1 MCQAGRCLCVLG
13 AETHELGR
21 QRSACIGVGAHV
33 SGRQMPVRI
42 GGGDP

>member
-1 MCQAGRCLCVLG
+1 MVW
-13 AETHELGR
+13 AEAHEYSMVAHELGR

-33 SGRQMPVRI
+33 SGRQMPVCI